1 MPGAVA
7 GGIVVTMAY
16 SKDLR
21 LVLSISS
28 WNFAR
33 CITYSTQ
40 EQVVFALDLSLEI
53 FFEGLYLYIVIL

>member
-7 GGIVVTMAY
+7 GGVVVVMAC

-21 LVLSISS
+21 LVLSFGSR
-28 WNFAR
+28 NFAR
-33 CITYSTQ
+33 CTYFTQ

>member
-1 MPGAVA
+1 MLGAVA
-7 GGIVVTMAY
+7 GGIVVFMAY

-21 LVLSISS
+21 LVLNISS

-33 CITYSTQ
+33 CTYFTQ